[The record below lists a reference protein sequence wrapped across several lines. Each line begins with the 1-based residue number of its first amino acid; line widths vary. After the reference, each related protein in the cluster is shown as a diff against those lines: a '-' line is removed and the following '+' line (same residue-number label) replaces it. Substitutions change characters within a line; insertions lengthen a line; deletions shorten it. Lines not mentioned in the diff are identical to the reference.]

1 MLKVPAGEDR
11 LDILEWMK
19 NPAGASPPFRAADRE
34 ADGVSPG
41 SVAAAL
47 GMSVPVAGAHL
58 ELLARCGL
66 LRAER
71 TAGRTVYRRDEYR
84 IAEVKHLFEKGW

>member
-11 LDILEWMK
+11 LEILEWMR
-19 NPAGASPPFRAADRE
+19 NPAGSATPRDRD
-34 ADGVSPG
+34 ADGVSST

-47 GMSVPVAGAHL
+47 GMSLPVASAHL
-58 ELLARCGL
+58 DLLARLGL

-71 TAGRTVYRRDEYR
+71 TGGRTVYRRDEYR

>member
-1 MLKVPAGEDR
+1 MLKVPAGEHR

-19 NPAGASPPFRAADRE
+19 NPAGASPTYPAADPE

-66 LRAER
+66 LRVER
-71 TAGRTVYRRDEYR
+71 AGGRTVYRRDEYR